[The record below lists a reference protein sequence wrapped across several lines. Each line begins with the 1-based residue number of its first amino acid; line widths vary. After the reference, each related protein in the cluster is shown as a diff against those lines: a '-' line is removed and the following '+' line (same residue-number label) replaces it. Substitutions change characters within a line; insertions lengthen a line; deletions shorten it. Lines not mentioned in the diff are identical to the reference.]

1 MPTRQITFAGST
13 VAIEYEGSGP
23 ARIVEFLYGAI
34 PYEDHQPAHVT
45 FRLLVTNGSKQLRL
59 YRNDELIHE
68 GEVEANVADIL
79 LGNTCYNLADR
90 SQNGL
95 LFHGAGLAWR
105 GQGVLLP
112 GGIGAGKS
120 TLTAWLLGRG
130 FDYLTDEL
138 VFVPD
143 GSSSMQTFPRPLNL
157 KRPSRTVLSGQ
168 IDFMKQAAQILSSTT
183 TDLVPAPLFNPNS
196 KYSEPS
202 LKLVIFPKYQAE
214 QEFLLQP
221 LSKAQAG
228 LELMQCL
235 VNARNLS
242 DHGFL
247 ETTRVARVVPAYK
260 LSYDSFDQIGD
271 SIESLLAGL
280 PQ

>member
-1 MPTRQITFAGST
+1 MPTRIITFAGST
-13 VAIEYEGSGP
+13 VAIEYEGPGP
-23 ARIVEFLYGAI
+23 ARIVDFLYRAVPPGAR
-34 PYEDHQPAHVT
+34 QPAQIT
-45 FRLLVTNGSKQLRL
+45 YRLLAANGTKGLRL
-59 YRNDELIHE
+59 YRNEELIYE
-68 GEVEANVADIL
+68 GEAEANVADIL

-95 LFHGAGLAWR
+95 LFHGAGLAWQE
-105 GQGVLLP
+105 QGVLMP
-112 GGIGAGKS
+112 GTMGAGKS

-138 VFVPD
+138 VFIPD
-143 GSSSMQTFPRPLNL
+143 GSSRMQTFPRPLNL

-168 IDFMKQAAQILSSTT
+168 IDFTKQAAHILSSTT

-196 KYSEPS
+196 KYYEPP
-202 LKLVIFPKYQAE
+202 LNLVILPRYQANG
-214 QEFLLQP
+214 EFLLQP
-221 LSKAQAG
+221 LSKAQTG

-247 ETTRVARVVPAYK
+247 EITRLARAVPAYK
-260 LSYDSFDQIGD
+260 LSYASFDQIGD
-271 SIESLLAGL
+271 CVEFLLKE
-280 PQ
+280 Q